1 MIAPALLLLLMA
13 QSTQGT
19 HSDVAPAVIARGEKI
34 FAQSCSVG
42 YCHGVAGAAGRGPRL
57 RGRSFSKDYLL
68 NVTREGIPSS
78 AMPAWKGRLKDDEI
92 GAVVDYVVSL
102 SSATDPAPPANPMPP
117 GIGPAAIPS
126 FKGPPEAAR
135 GHALFF
141 DPARNNCAVCHAVGG
156 RGIAI
161 GPDLTTMR
169 ANMIGP
175 APNTLPVNDGAELT
189 NQIHA
194 THSRHVLTAKLATGE
209 EFPAL
214 LAEQNADHLRL
225 YDLTLTPPVLRT
237 LARRDVVSLVQNANW
252 RHEDFVKNYSAAE
265 LEDIVVYL
273 RWAATGQ

>member
-1 MIAPALLLLLMA
+1 MIALALLSLFA
-13 QSTQGT
+13 QSAID
-19 HSDVAPAVIARGEKI
+19 SAVIARGEKI

-68 NVTREGIPSS
+68 TVTRDGIPSS
-78 AMPAWKGRLKDDEI
+78 AMPAWKDRLKDDEI
-92 GAVVDYVVSL
+92 RAVVEYVVSL

-117 GIGPAAIPS
+117 GIGPAAIAS
-126 FKGPPEAAR
+126 FSGPPQAAR

-141 DPARNNCAVCHAVGG
+141 DPLRNNCGVCHAVGG

-161 GPDLTTMR
+161 GPELTTM
-169 ANMIGP
+169 
-175 APNTLPVNDGAELT
+175 PVKDAAELT
-189 NQIHA
+189 SQIHA
-194 THSRHVLTAKLATGE
+194 TRSRHVVTAKLATGE

-214 LAEQNADHLRL
+214 LAEQDANVVRL

-237 LARRDVVSLVQNANW
+237 LARRDVVSLTQNAAW
-252 RHEDFVKNYSAAE
+252 RHEDFVHDYPAAE
-265 LEDIVVYL
+265 LDDVVVYL

>member
-1 MIAPALLLLLMA
+1 MIALALLFLFAQGAESA
-13 QSTQGT
+13 QSGGDTT
-19 HSDVAPAVIARGEKI
+19 VIARGEKI

-68 NVTREGIPSS
+68 TVTRDGIPSS

-92 GAVVDYVVSL
+92 RAVVEYVASL

-126 FKGPPEAAR
+126 FNGPLQAAR

-141 DPARNNCAVCHAVGG
+141 DLPRNNCAVCHAVGG

-161 GPDLTTMR
+161 GPDLT
-169 ANMIGP
+169 ALP
-175 APNTLPVNDGAELT
+175 AKTAVEVT
-189 NQIHA
+189 SQIHA

-214 LAEQNADHLRL
+214 LAEQNATQVRI
-225 YDLTLTPPVLRT
+225 YDLTLTQPVLRT
-237 LARRDVVSLVQNANW
+237 LARRDFVSLTQSASW
-252 RHEDFVKNYSAAE
+252 HHEDFVHDYSAAD

>member
-1 MIAPALLLLLMA
+1 MIAPALLWLLMA
-13 QSTQGT
+13 Q
-19 HSDVAPAVIARGEKI
+19 SDVAPAVIARGEKI

-68 NVTREGIPSS
+68 TVTRDGIPSS
-78 AMPAWKGRLKDDEI
+78 AMPAWKGRLKEDEI
-92 GAVVDYVVSL
+92 RAVVEYVASL

-126 FKGPPEAAR
+126 FNGPPQAAR

-141 DPARNNCAVCHAVGG
+141 DPTRNNCAVCHAVGG
-156 RGIAI
+156 RGIAV
-161 GPDLTTMR
+161 GP
-169 ANMIGP
+169 
-175 APNTLPVNDGAELT
+175 ELT
-189 NQIHA
+189 ALPAKTTGELSSQIHA

-214 LAEQNADHLRL
+214 LAEQNANQVRL

-237 LARRDVVSLVQNANW
+237 LARRDVASLGQNTGW
-252 RHEDFVKNYSAAE
+252 RHEDFVRDYSAAE